1 MTEGRYAAD
10 YLLGFTTDVFMKLGC
25 SRADAHSVADVLL
38 AAELRGHSSHGMIR
52 VREYYEMWKGGRV
65 NAAPQVKVVHETPST
80 AVVDGDRCFGMI
92 AAVRSMKLAIDKAAV
107 TGTGWVATRNSN
119 HFGIAGYYAMMAL
132 ENDMVGIC
140 VTNAN
145 PLVAPTWSVSRL
157 LGTNPLAVA
166 VPALNEPPFVADFA
180 TTPIARGKL
189 AVAEKK
195 GEKVPL
201 GYVQD
206 EAGRPS
212 DDPGILRR
220 GGAMLTLGGD
230 REHGSH
236 KGYCM
241 TAVVDIFSSLFSGA
255 NFGPFVPPSVAY
267 LPVPENQPGTGTG
280 HFFGAMRIDAFRPA
294 AEFKAS
300 MDQWMTTFRNAK
312 PAEGET
318 AVLIPGD
325 PEREAEKKHRA
336 EGIALVPAVATEL
349 QTIAGELGLSF
360 EQR

>member
-1 MTEGRYAAD
+1 MMYD
-10 YLLGFTTDVFMKLGC
+10 HKYLLDFTTNVFMRVGC
-25 SRADAHSVADVLL
+25 SRDNAAAVAAVLV
-38 AAELRGHSSHGMIR
+38 AAELRDHSSHGMIR
-52 VREYYEMWKGGRV
+52 VREYYELWKSGRV
-65 NAAPQVKVVHETPST
+65 NVNPDVKIVHETPST
-80 AVVDGDRCFGMI
+80 AVVDGDSCFGMVAGI
-92 AAVRSMKLAIDKAAV
+92 RSMHLAIEKAAA
-107 TGTGWVATRNSN
+107 TGTGWVAARNSN

-132 ENDMVGIC
+132 EHDMVGIT

-145 PLVAPTWSVSRL
+145 PLVVPTFSISRY

-166 VPALNEPPFVADFA
+166 VPAKEEPPFVADFA

-189 AVAEKK
+189 AVSEKK

-206 EAGRPS
+206 AEGNPS

-220 GGAMLTLGGD
+220 GGGMVTLGGD
-230 REHGSH
+230 RLHGSH

-267 LPVPENQPGTGTG
+267 LPVPENQPGKGTG

-294 AEFKAS
+294 NEFREA
-300 MDQWMTTFRNAK
+300 MDQWIRTFRNAK
-312 PAEGET
+312 PAKGEQH
-318 AVLIPGD
+318 VLIPGD
-325 PEREAEKKHRA
+325 PEREAEERNLKS
-336 EGIALVPAVATEL
+336 GITIVPAVIEDL
-349 QTIAGELGLSF
+349 KTIAEELGFSF
-360 EQR
+360 TT